1 MTEISELLNQYTEL
15 SLEVTGKVRV
25 FKGTLV
31 SAWFVLT
38 LIEADWSQEDI
49 AKHYVSIQPEAIVA
63 LYEWCE
69 NQQDLKHALDALR
82 QGN

>member
-1 MTEISELLNQYTEL
+1 MTEISELLNRYTEL
-15 SLEVTGKVRV
+15 SPVIRGEARV
-25 FKGTLV
+25 FKGTRV

-38 LIEADWSQEDI
+38 LIEEGWSQEEMV
-49 AKHYVSIQPEAIVA
+49 KHYSSIQPEAIA
-63 LYEWCE
+63 DLFKWCE